1 MVYMKRGKSRIK
13 RFISLLCCAAVICG
27 GSPIHTKAS
36 FEDCWNMKLN
46 SLTFYIQDKEET
58 CTKLGK
64 YTKSLNE
71 SPYVMAIPQHVKYTS
86 GKEYKNIGIED
97 DVLKRQTFSMI
108 YVQTGYGFSVGARAF
123 QFVTVYYKQ
132 DMVTD
137 MDVDFYS
144 QDKSSV
150 ASKGVIEIGEKA
162 FQGLQVPYGY
172 MNIDKMNGS
181 IGAYAFADAY
191 IKEGLTIQ
199 EGLID
204 EVGPYAFKGL
214 RGSKLIL
221 PNYRKLGNGAFQET
235 KIKKCAISNKAE
247 ELGSQLFE
255 GCELLE
261 KIILPDT
268 PGTMKKVAADTF
280 PDQAGITIKVPA
292 GYEDLSV
299 YHFENYSNLK
309 YELAP
314 EYTEDSEVYKQL
326 KELGAEVAIAEE
338 VAETPSPSVSPEVT
352 PAPTGSPVIGT
363 DTPAP
368 TGSPVI
374 GTDTPAPTGS
384 PVIGTDTPVS
394 TESPVIGTGTLAPTE
409 SPVIST
415 DTPAPTESPVAG
427 TDTPAP
433 TGSPV
438 ISTDTPAPTESP
450 VVGTDTPA
458 PTESPV
464 VGTDTPVPTE
474 SPVIGTDTPAPTGS
488 PVISTDTPVPTSG
501 SVASPGGSGNP
512 SAQTSAR
519 PSAVLPVKGTQ
530 LVVKGLKYKI
540 LGNHKVACMG
550 SASQGKAVVS
560 VPGTIQYQ
568 QVSYRVTQI
577 TPKAFYRDKKL
588 RQLKLG
594 KYVQE
599 IGQSAF
605 EQCTSLKKVSFGR
618 DVTVIKKKAFY
629 KDRNIIGLDFKGG
642 RLKKVEKKAF
652 SRGRQSKKVFVP
664 SGVKKQKYYKL
675 LQGSIAD

>member
-13 RFISLLCCAAVICG
+13 RFIALLCCAAVICG

-64 YTKSLNE
+64 YTKSRNE

-97 DVLKRQTFSMI
+97 DVLNRQTFSMI

-199 EGLID
+199 EGLIN
-204 EVGPYAFKGL
+204 EIGPYAFKGL

-292 GYEDLSV
+292 GYKDLSV
-299 YHFENYSNLK
+299 YHFDNYSNLK

-314 EYTEDSEVYKQL
+314 EYTEESEVYKQL

-352 PAPTGSPVIGT
+352 PVP
-363 DTPAP
+363 
-368 TGSPVI
+368 
-374 GTDTPAPTGS
+374 
-384 PVIGTDTPVS
+384 
-394 TESPVIGTGTLAPTE
+394 TESPVIGTGT
-409 SPVIST
+409 
-415 DTPAPTESPVAG
+415 PAPTESPGIG
-427 TDTPAP
+427 TNTPAP
-433 TGSPV
+433 TGSH
-438 ISTDTPAPTESP
+438 DT
-450 VVGTDTPA
+450 GM
-458 PTESPV
+458 
-464 VGTDTPVPTE
+464 DTPV
-474 SPVIGTDTPAPTGS
+474 
-488 PVISTDTPVPTSG
+488 STSD
-501 SVASPGGSGNP
+501 SVTSPGGSRNP
-512 SAQTSAR
+512 SAQ
-519 PSAVLPVKGTQ
+519 PSAVPPAKGTQ

-550 SASQGKAVVS
+550 SASKRKAVVS
-560 VPGTIQYQ
+560 VPGTIRYQ

-577 TPKAFYRDKKL
+577 APKAFYRDQKL
-588 RQLKLG
+588 KQLKLG

-605 EQCTSLKKVSFGR
+605 EQCLSLKKVSFGR
-618 DVTVIKKKAFY
+618 DVTIIKKKAFY
-629 KDRNIIGLDFKGG
+629 GDCNIRSLDFKGG

-652 SRGRQSKKVFVP
+652 SRGRRSKKVFVP
-664 SGVKKQKYYKL
+664 AGVKKQRYYKL

>member
-13 RFISLLCCAAVICG
+13 RFIALLCCAAVICG

-97 DVLKRQTFSMI
+97 DVLNRQTFSMI

-123 QFVTVYYKQ
+123 QCVTVYYKQ

-144 QDKSSV
+144 GDESSI
-150 ASKGVIEIGEKA
+150 ASKGVIEIGERA

-181 IGAYAFADAY
+181 IGAYAFADAR
-191 IKEGLTIQ
+191 IKEGLTIR

-204 EVGPYAFKGL
+204 EIGAYAFKGL
-214 RGSKLIL
+214 KVSKLKL
-221 PNYRKLGNGAFQET
+221 PDCRKIGDGAFQET
-235 KIKKCAISNKAE
+235 GCATYGISDKTEA
-247 ELGSQLFE
+247 LGSKIWE
-255 GCELLE
+255 GCDKLQT
-261 KIILPDT
+261 IILPDT

-352 PAPTGSPVIGT
+352 PAPTESPVVGTDTPVPTDSPVIGT

-368 TGSPVI
+368 TGSLII
-374 GTDTPAPTGS
+374 GTNTPAPTDS
-384 PVIGTDTPVS
+384 PVIGTDTPVPNG
-394 TESPVIGTGTLAPTE
+394 SPVIGTST
-409 SPVIST
+409 PV
-415 DTPAPTESPVAG
+415 
-427 TDTPAP
+427 P
-433 TGSPV
+433 TGSP
-438 ISTDTPAPTESP
+438 I
-450 VVGTDTPA
+450 
-458 PTESPV
+458 
-464 VGTDTPVPTE
+464 
-474 SPVIGTDTPAPTGS
+474 TG
-488 PVISTDTPVPTSG
+488 DTPVPTSG

-519 PSAVLPVKGTQ
+519 PSAVPPVKGTQ

-560 VPGTIQYQ
+560 VPGTIRYQ

-664 SGVKKQKYYKL
+664 LGVKKQKYYKL

>member
-13 RFISLLCCAAVICG
+13 RFIALLCCAAVICS

-36 FEDCWNMKLN
+36 FEDCWNMKLD
-46 SLTFYIQDKEET
+46 SLTFYVQDKEET

-268 PGTMKKVAADTF
+268 PGTMKKVAEDAF

-368 TGSPVI
+368 TGSPVVGTDTPVPTESPVI

-384 PVIGTDTPVS
+384 PVIGTDTPV
-394 TESPVIGTGTLAPTE
+394 PTE
-409 SPVIST
+409 SPI
-415 DTPAPTESPVAG
+415 
-427 TDTPAP
+427 
-433 TGSPV
+433 
-438 ISTDTPAPTESP
+438 
-450 VVGTDTPA
+450 
-458 PTESPV
+458 
-464 VGTDTPVPTE
+464 
-474 SPVIGTDTPAPTGS
+474 IGTDTPAPTGS

-519 PSAVLPVKGTQ
+519 PSAVPPVKGTQ

-560 VPGTIQYQ
+560 VPGTIRYQ

>member
-13 RFISLLCCAAVICG
+13 RFIALLCCAAVICG
-27 GSPIHTKAS
+27 GSPIHTKAA
-36 FEDCWNMKLN
+36 FEDCWNMKLD

-71 SPYVMAIPQHVKYTS
+71 SPYVMAIPQHVKYIG

-97 DVLKRQTFSMI
+97 DVLKSQTFSMI

-123 QFVTVYYKQ
+123 QCVTVYYKQ

-144 QDKSSV
+144 GDESSI
-150 ASKGVIEIGEKA
+150 ASKGVIEIGERA

-181 IGAYAFADAY
+181 IGAYAFADAR
-191 IKEGLTIQ
+191 IKEGLTIR

-204 EVGPYAFKGL
+204 EIGAYAFKGL
-214 RGSKLIL
+214 KVSKLKL
-221 PNYRKLGNGAFQET
+221 PDCRKIGDGAFQET
-235 KIKKCAISNKAE
+235 GCATYGISDKTEA
-247 ELGSQLFE
+247 LGSKIWE
-255 GCELLE
+255 GCDKLQT
-261 KIILPDT
+261 IILPDT

-292 GYEDLSV
+292 GYEDLSA

-352 PAPTGSPVIGT
+352 PAPT
-363 DTPAP
+363 
-368 TGSPVI
+368 
-374 GTDTPAPTGS
+374 
-384 PVIGTDTPVS
+384 
-394 TESPVIGTGTLAPTE
+394 
-409 SPVIST
+409 
-415 DTPAPTESPVAG
+415 
-427 TDTPAP
+427 
-433 TGSPV
+433 
-438 ISTDTPAPTESP
+438 
-450 VVGTDTPA
+450 
-458 PTESPV
+458 ESPV
-464 VGTDTPVPTE
+464 VGTDTPVPTDSPVVGTDTPVPTD
-474 SPVIGTDTPAPTGS
+474 SPVIGTDTPVPTDSPVIGTDTPVPNGSPVIGTSTPVPTGS
-488 PVISTDTPVPTSG
+488 PITGDTPVPTSG

-519 PSAVLPVKGTQ
+519 PSAVPPVKGTQ

-560 VPGTIQYQ
+560 VPGTIRYQ

-664 SGVKKQKYYKL
+664 LGVKKQKYYKL

>member
-204 EVGPYAFKGL
+204 EIGPYAFKGL

-363 DTPAP
+363 DTP
-368 TGSPVI
+368 V
-374 GTDTPAPTGS
+374 
-384 PVIGTDTPVS
+384 
-394 TESPVIGTGTLAPTE
+394 
-409 SPVIST
+409 
-415 DTPAPTESPVAG
+415 
-427 TDTPAP
+427 
-433 TGSPV
+433 
-438 ISTDTPAPTESP
+438 PTESP

-458 PTESPV
+458 PTESPIIGTDTPAPTKSPIISTDTPVPTKSPV
-464 VGTDTPVPTE
+464 VGTDTPVPTKG
-474 SPVIGTDTPAPTGS
+474 PVIGTDTPAPIES
-488 PVISTDTPVPTSG
+488 PVIGTGTPVPTGGLVTGDTPVPTSG
-501 SVASPGGSGNP
+501 AVASPGGSGNP

-519 PSAVLPVKGTQ
+519 PSAVPPVKGTQ

-560 VPGTIQYQ
+560 VPGTIRYQ

-588 RQLKLG
+588 RKLKLG

>member
-13 RFISLLCCAAVICG
+13 RFIALLCCATVICG

-97 DVLKRQTFSMI
+97 DVLSRQTFSMI

-326 KELGAEVAIAEE
+326 KELGAEVIIAEE
-338 VAETPSPSVSPEVT
+338 EPETPSESPEVT
-352 PAPTGSPVIGT
+352 PAPT
-363 DTPAP
+363 
-368 TGSPVI
+368 
-374 GTDTPAPTGS
+374 
-384 PVIGTDTPVS
+384 
-394 TESPVIGTGTLAPTE
+394 ESPVIG
-409 SPVIST
+409 I
-415 DTPAPTESPVAG
+415 DTPAPTESPVIG
-427 TDTPAP
+427 TDT
-433 TGSPV
+433 SV
-438 ISTDTPAPTESP
+438 PTESP
-450 VVGTDTPA
+450 VIGTDTPA

-464 VGTDTPVPTE
+464 VGTDTPVPTKSPVIGMDTPMPTE
-474 SPVIGTDTPAPTGS
+474 SPVIGM
-488 PVISTDTPVPTSG
+488 DTPVPTSG

-519 PSAVLPVKGTQ
+519 PSAAPPVKGTQ

-560 VPGTIQYQ
+560 VPGTIRYQ

>member
-13 RFISLLCCAAVICG
+13 RFIALLCCAAVICS

-97 DVLKRQTFSMI
+97 DVLNRQTFSMI

-204 EVGPYAFKGL
+204 EIGAYAFKGL

-292 GYEDLSV
+292 GYKDLSV
-299 YHFENYSNLK
+299 YHFDNYSNLK

-352 PAPTGSPVIGT
+352 PVP
-363 DTPAP
+363 
-368 TGSPVI
+368 
-374 GTDTPAPTGS
+374 
-384 PVIGTDTPVS
+384 
-394 TESPVIGTGTLAPTE
+394 TESPVIGTGTPVPTESPGIGTNTSAPTE
-409 SPVIST
+409 SPGI
-415 DTPAPTESPVAG
+415 G
-427 TDTPAP
+427 TNTPAP
-433 TGSPV
+433 TGSH
-438 ISTDTPAPTESP
+438 DT
-450 VVGTDTPA
+450 GM
-458 PTESPV
+458 
-464 VGTDTPVPTE
+464 
-474 SPVIGTDTPAPTGS
+474 
-488 PVISTDTPVPTSG
+488 DTPVPTSD
-501 SVASPGGSGNP
+501 SVTSPGGSRNP
-512 SAQTSAR
+512 SAQ
-519 PSAVLPVKGTQ
+519 PSAVPTAKGTQ

-550 SASQGKAVVS
+550 SASKRKAVVS
-560 VPGTIQYQ
+560 VPGTIRYQ

-577 TPKAFYRDKKL
+577 APKAFYRDQKL
-588 RQLKLG
+588 KQLKLG

-605 EQCTSLKKVSFGR
+605 EQCLSLKKVSFGR
-618 DVTVIKKKAFY
+618 TVTIIKKKAFY
-629 KDRNIIGLDFKGG
+629 GDCNIRSLDFKGG

-652 SRGRQSKKVFVP
+652 SRGRRSKKVFVP
-664 SGVKKQKYYKL
+664 AGVKKQRYYKL

>member
-13 RFISLLCCAAVICG
+13 RFIALLCCAAVICS

-199 EGLID
+199 EGLIN
-204 EVGPYAFKGL
+204 EIGPYAFKGL

-292 GYEDLSV
+292 GYKDLSV
-299 YHFENYSNLK
+299 YHFDNYSNLK

-314 EYTEDSEVYKQL
+314 EYTEESEVYKQL

-352 PAPTGSPVIGT
+352 PVP
-363 DTPAP
+363 
-368 TGSPVI
+368 
-374 GTDTPAPTGS
+374 
-384 PVIGTDTPVS
+384 
-394 TESPVIGTGTLAPTE
+394 TESPVIGTGT
-409 SPVIST
+409 
-415 DTPAPTESPVAG
+415 PAPTESPGIG
-427 TDTPAP
+427 TNTPAP
-433 TGSPV
+433 TGSH
-438 ISTDTPAPTESP
+438 DT
-450 VVGTDTPA
+450 GM
-458 PTESPV
+458 
-464 VGTDTPVPTE
+464 DTPV
-474 SPVIGTDTPAPTGS
+474 
-488 PVISTDTPVPTSG
+488 STSD
-501 SVASPGGSGNP
+501 SVTSPGGSRNP
-512 SAQTSAR
+512 SAQ
-519 PSAVLPVKGTQ
+519 PSAVPPAKGTQ

-550 SASQGKAVVS
+550 SASKRKAVVS
-560 VPGTIQYQ
+560 VPGTIRYQ

-577 TPKAFYRDKKL
+577 APKAFYRDQKL
-588 RQLKLG
+588 KQLKLG

-605 EQCTSLKKVSFGR
+605 EQCLSLKKVSFGR
-618 DVTVIKKKAFY
+618 DVTIIKKKAFY
-629 KDRNIIGLDFKGG
+629 GDCNIRSLDFKGG

-652 SRGRQSKKVFVP
+652 SRGRRSKKVFVP
-664 SGVKKQKYYKL
+664 AGVKKQRYYKL

>member
-1 MVYMKRGKSRIK
+1 MVYMKRRKSMIR
-13 RFISLLCCAAVICG
+13 RFIALLCCVAVICS

-64 YTKSLNE
+64 YNKSLNE

-86 GKEYKNIGIED
+86 GKEYKNIGIKD

-144 QDKSSV
+144 GDESSV
-150 ASKGVIEIGEKA
+150 ASKGVIEIGERA

-204 EVGPYAFKGL
+204 EIGAYAFKGL
-214 RGSKLIL
+214 KAPKLKL
-221 PNYRKLGNGAFQET
+221 PGCRKIGDGAFQET
-235 KIKKCAISNKAE
+235 RYATYGISDKTE
-247 ELGSQLFE
+247 ELGSKIWE
-255 GCELLE
+255 GCENLQT
-261 KIILPDT
+261 IILPDT

-292 GYEDLSV
+292 GYKDLSV

-326 KELGAEVAIAEE
+326 KELGAEVTIADE
-338 VAETPSPSVSPEVT
+338 VIETPSPSPEVT
-352 PAPTGSPVIGT
+352 PSQSPAA
-363 DTPAP
+363 DLE
-368 TGSPVI
+368 
-374 GTDTPAPTGS
+374 
-384 PVIGTDTPVS
+384 TPVPS
-394 TESPVIGTGTLAPTE
+394 KSPETGTA
-409 SPVIST
+409 
-415 DTPAPTESPVAG
+415 
-427 TDTPAP
+427 
-433 TGSPV
+433 
-438 ISTDTPAPTESP
+438 
-450 VVGTDTPA
+450 
-458 PTESPV
+458 
-464 VGTDTPVPTE
+464 TPVPTK
-474 SPVIGTDTPAPTGS
+474 SPAVDRETPSPSQSSAAPAPIQSPEIGINTPIPVQSPENGTDAPMVS
-488 PVISTDTPVPTSG
+488 AV
-501 SVASPGGSGNP
+501 P
-512 SAQTSAR
+512 SAQKTG
-519 PSAVLPVKGTQ
+519 LPLAKGSRFTIKEMRYE
-530 LVVKGLKYKI
+530 V
-540 LGNHKVACMG
+540 LGNRKAACLG
-550 SASQGKAVVS
+550 GISSGKKIVS
-560 VPGTIQYQ
+560 VPDTIRYGKMT
-568 QVSYRVTQI
+568 YRVTGI
-577 TPKAFYRDKKL
+577 APKAFYKNKKL
-588 RQLKLG
+588 RQIKIG
-594 KYVQE
+594 KYVRK
-599 IGQSAF
+599 IGKSSF

-618 DVTVIKKKAFY
+618 SVIEIEKKAFY
-629 KDRNIIGLDFKGG
+629 GDRNIRSLDFKGG

-652 SRGRQSKKVFVP
+652 SRGRRSKKVFVP
-664 SGVKKQKYYKL
+664 AGVKKQRYYKL
-675 LQGSIAD
+675 LQGSIVD

>member
-204 EVGPYAFKGL
+204 EIGPYAFKGL

-352 PAPTGSPVIGT
+352 PAPTGSPVVGT
-363 DTPAP
+363 DTPVP
-368 TGSPVI
+368 TKGPVI
-374 GTDTPAPTGS
+374 GTDTPAP
-384 PVIGTDTPVS
+384 I
-394 TESPVIGTGTLAPTE
+394 ESPVIGTGT
-409 SPVIST
+409 
-415 DTPAPTESPVAG
+415 
-427 TDTPAP
+427 
-433 TGSPV
+433 
-438 ISTDTPAPTESP
+438 
-450 VVGTDTPA
+450 
-458 PTESPV
+458 
-464 VGTDTPVPTE
+464 PVPTGGL
-474 SPVIGTDTPAPTGS
+474 VTG
-488 PVISTDTPVPTSG
+488 DTPVPTSG
-501 SVASPGGSGNP
+501 AVASPGGSGNP

-519 PSAVLPVKGTQ
+519 PSAVPPVKGTQ

-560 VPGTIQYQ
+560 VPGTIRYQ

-588 RQLKLG
+588 RKLKLG

>member
-13 RFISLLCCAAVICG
+13 RFIALLCCAAVICS

-204 EVGPYAFKGL
+204 EIGAYAFKGL
-214 RGSKLIL
+214 KTSGLIL
-221 PNYRKLGNGAFQET
+221 PDCRKIGDGAFQEVKVKT
-235 KIKKCAISNKAE
+235 YGISDKTE
-247 ELGSQLFE
+247 ELGSKIWE
-255 GCELLE
+255 DCEKLQT
-261 KIILPDT
+261 IILPDT
-268 PGTMKKVAADTF
+268 PGTMKKVAEDTF

-292 GYEDLSV
+292 GYKDLSV
-299 YHFENYSNLK
+299 YHFDNYSNLK

-314 EYTEDSEVYKQL
+314 EYTEESEVYKQL

-352 PAPTGSPVIGT
+352 PVP
-363 DTPAP
+363 
-368 TGSPVI
+368 
-374 GTDTPAPTGS
+374 
-384 PVIGTDTPVS
+384 
-394 TESPVIGTGTLAPTE
+394 TESPVIGTGT
-409 SPVIST
+409 
-415 DTPAPTESPVAG
+415 PAPTESPEIG
-427 TDTPAP
+427 TNTPAP
-433 TGSPV
+433 TGSH
-438 ISTDTPAPTESP
+438 DT
-450 VVGTDTPA
+450 GM
-458 PTESPV
+458 
-464 VGTDTPVPTE
+464 
-474 SPVIGTDTPAPTGS
+474 
-488 PVISTDTPVPTSG
+488 DTPVPTSD
-501 SVASPGGSGNP
+501 SVTSPGDSRNP
-512 SAQTSAR
+512 SAQ
-519 PSAVLPVKGTQ
+519 PSAVPPAKGTQ

-550 SASQGKAVVS
+550 SASKRKAVVS
-560 VPGTIQYQ
+560 VPGTIRYQ

-577 TPKAFYRDKKL
+577 APKAFYRNQKL
-588 RQLKLG
+588 KQLKLG

-605 EQCTSLKKVSFGR
+605 EQCLSLKKVSFGR
-618 DVTVIKKKAFY
+618 DVTIIKKKAFY
-629 KDRNIIGLDFKGG
+629 GDCNIRSLDFKGG

-652 SRGRQSKKVFVP
+652 SRGRRSKKVFVP
-664 SGVKKQKYYKL
+664 AGVKKQRYYKL

>member
-58 CTKLGK
+58 CTKLEK

-204 EVGPYAFKGL
+204 EIGAYAFKGL
-214 RGSKLIL
+214 KTSGLKL
-221 PNYRKLGNGAFQET
+221 PDCRKIGDGAFQEVKVT
-235 KIKKCAISNKAE
+235 TYGISDKTE
-247 ELGSQLFE
+247 ELGSKIWE
-255 GCELLE
+255 GCEKLQT
-261 KIILPDT
+261 IILPDT

-292 GYEDLSV
+292 GYKDLSV

-352 PAPTGSPVIGT
+352 PVPTGSPVIGT
-363 DTPAP
+363 GTPVPTESPGIGTNTPAPTESPGIGTNTPAP
-368 TGSPVI
+368 TGSP
-374 GTDTPAPTGS
+374 DTGM
-384 PVIGTDTPVS
+384 
-394 TESPVIGTGTLAPTE
+394 
-409 SPVIST
+409 
-415 DTPAPTESPVAG
+415 
-427 TDTPAP
+427 
-433 TGSPV
+433 
-438 ISTDTPAPTESP
+438 
-450 VVGTDTPA
+450 
-458 PTESPV
+458 
-464 VGTDTPVPTE
+464 
-474 SPVIGTDTPAPTGS
+474 
-488 PVISTDTPVPTSG
+488 DTPVPTSD
-501 SVASPGGSGNP
+501 SVTSPGGSRNP
-512 SAQTSAR
+512 SAQR
-519 PSAVLPVKGTQ
+519 SAVPPAKGTQ

-550 SASQGKAVVS
+550 SASKGKAVVS
-560 VPGTIQYQ
+560 VPGTIRYQ

-577 TPKAFYRDKKL
+577 APKAFYRDQKL
-588 RQLKLG
+588 KQLKLG

-605 EQCTSLKKVSFGR
+605 EQCLSLKKVSFGR
-618 DVTVIKKKAFY
+618 DVTIIKKKAFY
-629 KDRNIIGLDFKGG
+629 GDCNIRSLDFKGG

-652 SRGRQSKKVFVP
+652 SRGRRSKKVFVP
-664 SGVKKQKYYKL
+664 AGVKKQRYYKL

>member
-13 RFISLLCCAAVICG
+13 RFIALLCCVAVICS

-204 EVGPYAFKGL
+204 EIGAYAFKGL
-214 RGSKLIL
+214 KTSGLIL
-221 PNYRKLGNGAFQET
+221 PDCRKIGDGAFQEVKVKT
-235 KIKKCAISNKAE
+235 YGISDKTE
-247 ELGSQLFE
+247 ELGSKIWE
-255 GCELLE
+255 GCEKLQT
-261 KIILPDT
+261 IILPDT
-268 PGTMKKVAADTF
+268 PGTMKKVAEDTF

-292 GYEDLSV
+292 GYKDLSV
-299 YHFENYSNLK
+299 YHFDNYSNLK

-314 EYTEDSEVYKQL
+314 EYTEESEVYKQL

-352 PAPTGSPVIGT
+352 PV
-363 DTPAP
+363 
-368 TGSPVI
+368 
-374 GTDTPAPTGS
+374 
-384 PVIGTDTPVS
+384 
-394 TESPVIGTGTLAPTE
+394 PTE
-409 SPVIST
+409 SPGIGT
-415 DTPAPTESPVAG
+415 GTPAPTESPEIG
-427 TDTPAP
+427 TNTPAP
-433 TGSPV
+433 TGSH
-438 ISTDTPAPTESP
+438 DT
-450 VVGTDTPA
+450 GM
-458 PTESPV
+458 
-464 VGTDTPVPTE
+464 
-474 SPVIGTDTPAPTGS
+474 
-488 PVISTDTPVPTSG
+488 DTPVPTSD
-501 SVASPGGSGNP
+501 SVTSPGGSRNP
-512 SAQTSAR
+512 SAQ
-519 PSAVLPVKGTQ
+519 PSAVPPAKGTQ

-550 SASQGKAVVS
+550 SASKGKAVVS
-560 VPGTIQYQ
+560 VPGTIRYQ

-577 TPKAFYRDKKL
+577 APKAFYKDQKL
-588 RQLKLG
+588 KQLKLG
-594 KYVQE
+594 KYIQE

-605 EQCTSLKKVSFGR
+605 EQCLSLKKVSFGR
-618 DVTVIKKKAFY
+618 DVTIIKKKAFY
-629 KDRNIIGLDFKGG
+629 GDCNIRSLDFKGG
-642 RLKKVEKKAF
+642 RLKKVEKKAL
-652 SRGRQSKKVFVP
+652 SRGRRSKKVFVP
-664 SGVKKQKYYKL
+664 AGVKKQRYYKL